1 MFPSKKDN
9 IYPLNKEN
17 INAILNH
24 FFDIPFGNIKWLY
37 KQSELSI
44 NQLEFVA
51 RKVAEHQELLEERV
65 GPSGVTVS
73 NFMTYGIEASYRNP
87 YLWKGSQSR
96 KKIIKE
102 LSDKIYELF

>member
-17 INAILNH
+17 INAILNY

-37 KQSELSI
+37 KQRELSI
-44 NQLEFVA
+44 NQLEFIA
-51 RKVAEHQELLEERV
+51 RKVSEHQALLEEKV

-73 NFMTYGIEASYRNP
+73 NFMIYGIEASYKNP
-87 YLWKGSQSR
+87 YMWKGSQSR
-96 KKIIKE
+96 KRIIKILYE
-102 LSDKIYELF
+102 KIYELF

>member
-24 FFDIPFGNIKWLY
+24 FFDIPFGDLKWLY
-37 KQSELSI
+37 KQRELSI
-44 NQLEFVA
+44 NQLEFIA
-51 RKVAEHQELLEERV
+51 RKVSEHQAFLEERV

-73 NFMTYGIEASYRNP
+73 NLMTYGIEASFRNP
-87 YLWKGSQSR
+87 YLCKGSQSR